1 MVNDP
6 TVEELVTKMGVVDEN
21 GEIDRA
27 SKYALCV
34 VASKRARQIIERE
47 HNNGVV
53 HTNGQDKEIVTACR
67 EILNGKI
74 TYTKD

>member
-6 TVEELVTKMGVVDEN
+6 TVEELVTKMGTVDEN
-21 GEIDRA
+21 GNLDQA

-34 VASKRARQIIERE
+34 VASKRARQIIERRRSK
-47 HNNGVV
+47 NMV
-53 HTNGQDKEIVTACR
+53 HEAGEEKEIVAACR
-67 EILNGKI
+67 EILNGNV